1 MKSTEKS
8 LVYAGVLLLG
18 LMGCFDTARAQN
30 NTLTANPTQLT
41 FNTQQGVTPT
51 PQTVLVSYS
60 GGAASVTVSTFSNN
74 NWLVATPSSGTTPLS
89 VSISIGPGAPTTGS
103 DVGFINVTGPG
114 PTFLTIAVTLNTNS
128 SGASSPLTASPNSLS
143 FNFPA
148 NSTIPSSQPVTV
160 SSNNAGVTTFTA
172 TAVTNGGGNWLTV
185 SPQAGNLPG
194 SFQATVNPASLG
206 AGTFNGAIAIN
217 APGTT
222 GISLPV
228 LVTVAGTP
236 ALDVS
241 PAQLSFAFQLS
252 AGAPAAQT
260 LTLTSSTGSNISFS
274 AAPKTS
280 TCGNNWL
287 VVSPTQGATPGTL
300 SVQINTSGLTAGPCS
315 GEIDISAPNA
325 SNPAVTV
332 AVNLL
337 VSTNP
342 LLLVPSSGPTFNY
355 QIGST
360 IPAAQNVQITSS
372 STALNFTVAAAPVSG
387 GPNFLV
393 VTPTSGTTP
402 QAVNLAINAAIVG
415 SLGPGTYSEN
425 VTITSAGAG
434 NSPQSFPVTLVVAS
448 NAVLNA
454 TVSSLNFNY
463 QVGKA
468 VPTNQTFTVSSTGA
482 PLNYQVAAN
491 TTSCSGFLAATPANG
506 STFGSQNQVV
516 VSVNTAGLTTSQSCS
531 GNVTLNVPGSGTP
544 PLVIPVTLNVS
555 TTALLNVGQSGITV
569 STVVGA
575 ASSVQQVSVTSTDT
589 SAPLPFTATAATNPI
604 GLTWLSVAPN
614 SGNTPNNLQ
623 VTINPINLGV
633 GSYTGT
639 ITVSSTAPNVPAQTI
654 NVTLNI
660 VASSATATPTSL
672 TFTES
677 VGGAAPPSQA
687 VQIGGVPAGATI
699 GVISTMLNGSGWLTA
714 TAAATTVTVTANG
727 TLLPQGSY
735 AGVVT
740 VIVPGAGNSPLY
752 VPVTLNVGAA
762 PTLAVSPATVNFTAQ
777 FGSTTASSQTVQVT
791 STGGSIPFTAA
802 FAAKTG
808 GAFVT
813 VTPASGN
820 TTGTLTLALNTAVV
834 SSLAAGTYSGTVTVS
849 SPNIAGGNQTV
860 TVNLTVLP
868 AATPIIQSLSNGA
881 SLQPVS
887 SVSPGE
893 IITFKGLNLGPATP
907 PEGIQWQKTAGGTV
921 PTTLGGVTVTFNNV
935 AAPLLY
941 VSETQI
947 NAIVPYEMGS
957 FSTAT
962 VVVQFSGSTSA
973 NFQVQIVPT
982 APAIFSLSQGGSGQ
996 GAILNQD
1003 FSVNGDAKPAA
1014 KGSIVQ
1020 IFATG
1025 EGSLVP
1031 AGATGCIT
1039 GAVPP
1044 FAAPVAKPVTVTIGG
1059 QSADISYAGEAPTL
1073 VCGALQVNAKV
1084 PANIGSGPQ
1093 SMVLTVGTNTNTG
1106 QSITVTV
1113 Q

>member
-8 LVYAGVLLLG
+8 VVYVGALLLAV
-18 LMGCFDTARAQN
+18 MGCCDTARAQN
-30 NTLTANPTQLT
+30 NTLSSNPTQLT

-60 GGAASVTVSTFSNN
+60 GGPASVTVSSFPD
-74 NWLVATPSSGTTPLS
+74 NWLTVTPSSGTTPLS
-89 VSISIGPGAPTTGS
+89 LSVNVGPAAPTSGS
-103 DVGFINVTGPG
+103 NDAFINITGPG
-114 PTFLTIAVTLNTNS
+114 PTFLTIAVVINANSLNGT
-128 SGASSPLTASPNSLS
+128 SPLSASPNSLS
-143 FNFPA
+143 YNFPA
-148 NSTIPSSQPVTV
+148 NSTIPSSQTVTV
-160 SSNNAGVTTFTA
+160 SSNNAGVTAYTA

-185 SPQAGNLPG
+185 SPQSGNLPG
-194 SFQATVNPASLG
+194 SFQATVNPTSLG

-236 ALDVS
+236 ALNVT
-241 PAQLSFAFQLS
+241 PGQLSFAFQVG
-252 AGAPAAQT
+252 ATAPAAQT

-274 AAPKTS
+274 ASPATAS
-280 TCGNNWL
+280 CNNNWL

-300 SVQINTSGLTAGPCS
+300 SVQINTSGLTAGTCS

-325 SNPAVTV
+325 SNPTV
-332 AVNLL
+332 KVPVSLL

-342 LLLVPSSGPTFNY
+342 LLLVPSTGPTFNY

-360 IPAAQNVQITSS
+360 VPAAQNVQITSS
-372 STALNFTVAAAPVSG
+372 STALSFTVKTTPVSG
-387 GPNFLV
+387 GPDFLV
-393 VTPTSGTTP
+393 VTPASGTTP
-402 QAVNLAINAAIVG
+402 QALNIGVNGALIG

-434 NSPQSFPVTLVVAS
+434 NSPQSFAVTLVVSS
-448 NAVLNA
+448 NAALNA
-454 TVSSLNFNY
+454 TVSALNFNY

-468 VPTNQTFTVSSTGA
+468 LPTNQTFTVSSTGA
-482 PLNYQVAAN
+482 PLNFQVAAN

-506 STFGSQNQVV
+506 STFGGQNQVV
-516 VSVNTAGLTTSQSCS
+516 VSVDTTGLTTSQACS
-531 GNVTLNVPGSGTP
+531 GNVTLNVPGSGSP

-555 TTALLNVGQSGITV
+555 TTALLNVGQSGIIV

-575 ASSVQQVSVTSTDT
+575 ASTVQQVSVTSTDT
-589 SAPLPFTATAATNPI
+589 SAQLPFTATAATNPV
-604 GLTWLSVAPN
+604 GLTWLAVAPN

-623 VTINPINLGV
+623 VTINPVNLGV
-633 GSYTGT
+633 GTYTGT
-639 ITVSSTAPNVPAQTI
+639 ITVSSSAPNVPAQTI

-660 VASSATATPTSL
+660 VASNATATPASL
-672 TFTES
+672 TFAES
-677 VGGAAPPSQA
+677 VGGAAPPAQT
-687 VQIGGVPAGATI
+687 VQIGGVPTGAI
-699 GVISTMLNGSGWLTA
+699 VGVISTMLNGTGWLSA
-714 TAAATTVTVTANG
+714 TVSGSTVTVTANG
-727 TLLPQGSY
+727 TQLPQGSY

-762 PTLAVSPATVNFTAQ
+762 PTLSVSTATLNLNAQ
-777 FGSTTASSQTVQVT
+777 FGSTAASSQQVQVS
-791 STGGSIPFTAA
+791 STGGSIPFTAV
-802 FAAKTG
+802 FAPKTG

-820 TTGTLTLALNTAVV
+820 TPATLTVALNTAVV
-834 SSLAAGTYSGTVTVS
+834 STLAAGSYQGTLTVS
-849 SPNIAGGNQTV
+849 SSNIAGSQTV
-860 TVNLTVLP
+860 TVNLTVSP
-868 AATPIIQSLSNGA
+868 AATPVIQSLSNGA

-893 IITFKGLNLGPATP
+893 IVTFKGLNLGPANP
-907 PEGIQWQKTAGGTV
+907 PEGVQWTKTAAGTV

-941 VSETQI
+941 VSATQI

-962 VVVQFSGSTSA
+962 AVIQFGGATSA
-973 NFQVQIVPT
+973 SFQVQIVST

-996 GAILNQD
+996 GAILNED
-1003 FSVNGDAKPAA
+1003 FSVNGNTRPAP

-1031 AGATGCIT
+1031 AGVTGCIN

-1059 QSADISYAGEAPTL
+1059 QPADVSYGGEAPTL

-1084 PANIGSGPQ
+1084 PTNIGSGPQ
-1093 SMVLTVGTNTNTG
+1093 SVILTVGTNTNSG
-1106 QSITVTV
+1106 QSITVVV